1 MCCKHILSPVLILSV
16 MLQRIAHVIIARGN
30 LASGPDVVT
39 CTIYIY
45 STILVVIYILP
56 FDSCRLYSS
65 SNEMIHTSVI
75 E

>member
-1 MCCKHILSPVLILSV
+1 M
-16 MLQRIAHVIIARGN
+16 IIARGN